1 MGILPRCVAAMIPG
15 DFRYPVKRF
24 LQKSFYSG
32 LAKVSGGSNNA
43 LLWSYG
49 QFKLSPPIILQGY
62 MQGFY
67 PLPNMKNNQIVDW
80 YDPELRGVIPIHEFK
95 ARNDLRRFLKKEK
108 GKEADQQLEI
118 KVNANF
124 KETIIACST
133 PRGNKRTKTWL
144 SSDYIKAALELHKMG
159 MAHSVE
165 TYQNG
170 VLVGGV
176 IGLAINGYFSTLSLF
191 HTVDNASKVAFYYLL
206 LKLKN
211 DGFKLHL
218 AGAAD
223 AWFSQYGM
231 INVGKDEFRAD
242 LLNALTSPV
251 KFTHTIPELEF

>member
-1 MGILPRCVAAMIPG
+1 MGVLPKYVAAIIPE
-15 DFRYPVKRF
+15 DFKYSVKIF
-24 LQKSFYSG
+24 LKKTFYFG
-32 LAKVSGGSNNA
+32 LAKVSGGRNNA

-49 QFKLSPPIILQGY
+49 QFELSPFIILQGY

-67 PLPNMKNNQIVDW
+67 PLPHMKNNEIVEW
-80 YDPELRGVIPIHEFK
+80 YDPELRGIIPIHGFK
-95 ARNDLRRFLKKEK
+95 AGNDLLRFLKKEK
-108 GKEADQQLEI
+108 LKETDQQLEI
-118 KVNANF
+118 KINANF
-124 KETIIACST
+124 KETIVACAS

-144 SSDYIKAALELHKMG
+144 SADYIKAALELHEMG

-176 IGLAINGYFSTLSLF
+176 IGISINGYFSTLSQF
-191 HTVDNASKVAFYYLL
+191 HTVDNAGKVAFYYLL

-223 AWFSQYGM
+223 SWLSQYGM
-231 INVGKDEFRAD
+231 VSVEKDAFKAD

-251 KFTHTIPELEF
+251 KFSINIPELVF